1 MQPGWS
7 GWRQGGRDGFRMEKV
22 ALTQRDDEIFTGRS
36 RIRNEPRGRYWTKE
50 AADGAARQEERGSP
64 QRRLVGG
71 V

>member
-1 MQPGWS
+1 
-7 GWRQGGRDGFRMEKV
+7 MEKV